1 MSAIEK
7 QQIDIIKLLV
17 DKGAQ
22 LSVKDSSGDTP
33 MELACK
39 NDFVKGEKI
48 MIELNSKYFS
58 CFVVMPHATE
68 YEAISVY

>member
-1 MSAIEK
+1 LSAIEK